1 MGHSILGQTQAQCP
15 LLTPNLSSS
24 NGLCSPSKDWN
35 PSQSWISFL
44 LDVGDWALGLF
55 LCCWW
60 WINVCDPSNAPRA
73 PGKPHLGKQLSQG
86 SSCTAT
92 SAPVPPNPL
101 KDRGQSLQ
109 FQNNRQNRADG
120 NNACK
125 FSFPGGCSE
134 NNDPCKREFW
144 GGFSS
149 PLSSCF
155 ALTCRTSLHYSFSC
169 VDYTIKWQRHVF
181 DICLISMTTDYET
194 RCSEHA
200 RRNLRKMMK
209 LNEDLINVKNSNK
222 GGEGKTQQRYFLY
235 GRHVFFY
242 FFYKCI
248 FLSPFCYPN
257 IIE

>member
-1 MGHSILGQTQAQCP
+1 MLGIEPWVCSCAVGGGLTCVTP
-15 LLTPNLSSS
+15 LMLPEHLASPTWVSS
-24 NGLCSPSKDWN
+24 L
-35 PSQSWISFL
+35 
-44 LDVGDWALGLF
+44 AR
-55 LCCWW
+55 
-60 WINVCDPSNAPRA
+60 DPPAR
-73 PGKPHLGKQLSQG
+73 PHLLLCHQILSRTG
-86 SSCTAT
+86 GRAFSSKITDKTEQTGTIPA
-92 SAPVPPNPL
+92 SFHSPVAAVRTMIRV
-101 KDRGQSLQ
+101 K
-109 FQNNRQNRADG
+109 G
-120 NNACK
+120 N
-125 FSFPGGCSE
+125 FG
-134 NNDPCKREFW
+134 

-222 GGEGKTQQRYFLY
+222 GGKGKTQQRYFLY